1 MSEKKKET
9 AIRKLSKTL
18 RRRFQGAAVH
28 ISWVE
33 LDAFLN
39 IAQQN
44 EMINIHDAY
53 NGGYNDCK
61 NGFPNQTQI
70 ESDESNTNL

>member
-1 MSEKKKET
+1 MSAKKKET

-53 NGGYNDCK
+53 NDGYTDCK
-61 NGFPNQTQI
+61 AGLPNKTIQ
-70 ESDESNTNL
+70 DESNTNL

>member
-53 NGGYNDCK
+53 NDGYIH
-61 NGFPNQTQI
+61 GESGLPNRTQI
-70 ESDESNTNL
+70 EADESNTDL

>member
-9 AIRKLSKTL
+9 AIRILSKSL

-39 IAQQN
+39 IAQTN
-44 EMINIHDAY
+44 EMNNIIGAY
-53 NGGYNDCK
+53 NDGYNDCE
-61 NGFPNQTQI
+61 NGLPNQTQI
-70 ESDESNTNL
+70 ERDESDANL